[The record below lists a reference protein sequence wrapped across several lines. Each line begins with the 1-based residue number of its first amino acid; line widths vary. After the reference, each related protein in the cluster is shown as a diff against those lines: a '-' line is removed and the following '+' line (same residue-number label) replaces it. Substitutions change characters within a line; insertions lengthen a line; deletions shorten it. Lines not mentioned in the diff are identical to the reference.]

1 MIIDL
6 PERFT
11 HTNKNGEKLAYI
23 DEERILEMKNCVS
36 FKGLMKEITYAI
48 KGSKICY
55 YCGKKLKEGEVSP
68 DHAIPQDI
76 GGPTIPNNLYPSC
89 SACNSEKSNLL
100 LQQYLE
106 FRTIDDGRERKEYR
120 KKCLSENELLKHIS
134 LSKLLGGDMVTYMQL
149 SDIKLLKAQRKHTE
163 YHYKKYA
170 EIERFYEIYNR
181 LKKPIIVDRNLKL
194 LGGFISLMFAKEHGI
209 KTVPVI
215 ILENVEIIK

>member
-6 PERFT
+6 PEKFVHVNRI
-11 HTNKNGEKLAYI
+11 GEKIAFI
-23 DEERILEMKNCVS
+23 DKNRILKMKNCVS
-36 FKGLMKEITYAI
+36 FKRLMKDITYAK
-48 KGSKICY
+48 KGNKICY
-55 YCGKKLKEGEVSP
+55 YCGKKMKEGEVTP
-68 DHAIPQDI
+68 DHAIPQDM

-89 SACNSEKSNLL
+89 SSCNSEKSNLL

-106 FRTIDDGRERKEYR
+106 FRTIKDEEEKKKYR
-120 KKCLSENELLKHIS
+120 KKCLEENELLKYIS
-134 LSKLLGGDMVTYMQL
+134 HSKLLVNMITYMRIT
-149 SDIKLLKAQRKHTE
+149 DIKLLKSQRKHTE

-170 EIERFYEIYNR
+170 EVEKFYETYNR

-209 KTVPVI
+209 GTVPVI

>member
-6 PERFT
+6 PEKFT

-106 FRTIDDGRERKEYR
+106 FRTIDDERERKEYR
-120 KKCLSENELLKHIS
+120 KKYELLKHIS
-134 LSKLLGGDMVTYMQL
+134 LSKLLGGDIVTYMQL
-149 SDIKLLKAQRKHTE
+149 SDIKLLKAHRKHTE

-170 EIERFYEIYNR
+170 EIERFYETYNR

-194 LGGFISLMFAKEHGI
+194 LGGFISLMFAKEYGI

>member
-1 MIIDL
+1 M
-6 PERFT
+6 
-11 HTNKNGEKLAYI
+11 
-23 DEERILEMKNCVS
+23 
-36 FKGLMKEITYAI
+36 
-48 KGSKICY
+48 
-55 YCGKKLKEGEVSP
+55 
-68 DHAIPQDI
+68 
-76 GGPTIPNNLYPSC
+76 
-89 SACNSEKSNLL
+89 
-100 LQQYLE
+100 QQYLE

-134 LSKLLGGDMVTYMQL
+134 LSKLLGGDIVTYMQL

-170 EIERFYEIYNR
+170 EIERFYETYNR